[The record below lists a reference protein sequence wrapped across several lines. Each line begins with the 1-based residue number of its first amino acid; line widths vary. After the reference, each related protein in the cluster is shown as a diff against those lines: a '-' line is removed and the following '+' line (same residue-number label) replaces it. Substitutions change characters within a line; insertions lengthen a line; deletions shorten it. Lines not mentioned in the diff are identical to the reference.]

1 MNYPVVIHKD
11 ADSDYGASFPDLPG
25 CVTAGATINETL
37 QAAVEAAELYLED
50 MLLDGEPLSKAGT
63 VDDYFTHPD
72 YADAIFWSTVAID
85 ITKLNGNTKRINITV
100 PERSL
105 AIIDK
110 YAQSHNQS
118 RSAFMVAATLEKIYA

>member
-1 MNYPVVIHKD
+1 MNYPVAIHKD

-50 MLLDGEPLSKAGT
+50 MLLDGEPLPKVGT
-63 VDDYFTHPD
+63 VDDYFGHPD
-72 YADAIFWSTVAID
+72 YADAIFWSTIAID
-85 ITKLNGNTKRINITV
+85 ITKLSGNTKRINITV

-105 AIIDK
+105 AIIDQ

-118 RSAFMVAATLEKIYA
+118 RSAFMVAASLEKIYA